1 MPRSLVACFPQ
12 HELVVTAESGGRA
25 ALTVLEVR
33 VDDVNDN
40 PPTFLVPDQRLT
52 IVEEDDRDLP
62 AIIAKVRRAATREVG
77 GEHESVRGLSYVRH
91 GLEQT
96 DDLNDW
102 SLK

>member
-1 MPRSLVACFPQ
+1 MAPSRAQPGALCREVLWSCFPQ

-40 PPTFLVPDQRLT
+40 PPTFLLPDQRLT

-62 AIIAKVRRAATREVG
+62 AIIAKVGRWRQVWRTLGVG
-77 GEHESVRGLSYVRH
+77 MKVCV
-91 GLEQT
+91 
-96 DDLNDW
+96 
-102 SLK
+102 